1 MVSKRLSL
9 NQAKLLK
16 KHRYIL
22 QKLASTSEQNRR
34 KILKNAPLDLF
45 KTLNLIFRLLD
56 GNKLNLS
63 TNQTDKIKKHKRL
76 IRSTSKLH
84 GNDIKGKLSQQKGG
98 ALASI
103 LSAVLPIIGG
113 LIKNIL

>member
-9 NQAKLLK
+9 TQAKLLK

-22 QKLASTSEQNRR
+22 QKLASTSEQNRK
-34 KILKNAPLDLF
+34 KILQNAPLDLF
-45 KTLNLIFRLLD
+45 KTLNLIFRLLED
-56 GNKLNLS
+56 NRFNLS
-63 TNQTDKIKKHKRL
+63 KNQTHKIKKHKRL

-84 GNDIKGKLSQQKGG
+84 GNDIKGKLSRQKGG
-98 ALASI
+98 ALGTI

-113 LIKNIL
+113 LLKSIL

>member
-9 NQAKLLK
+9 KQVKLLK

-34 KILKNAPLDLF
+34 KILKNAPSDLF

-56 GNKLNLS
+56 GNQLNLS
-63 TNQTDKIKKHKRL
+63 TNQTHKIKKHKRL
-76 IRSTSKLH
+76 IRSASKLH
-84 GNDIKGKLSQQKGG
+84 VDAIKGKLSQQKGG
-98 ALASI
+98 ALGTI
-103 LSAVLPIIGG
+103 LSTVLPIIGG